1 MPFTPVTPRRLAFLI
16 VPLAIAAP
24 SLALDH
30 GTDART
36 PHIALGDHSL
46 MLRQDA
52 AATGAPASGE
62 TPADQSAASADL
74 APSAAPAFGEAG
86 SWSWSVV
93 GAAAFTSGAQ
103 EYGTRLT
110 FGTFLADNF
119 EITFGVA
126 GWYHRQDGNDA
137 GSGNPLFGFRYHF
150 SPPKTFN
157 PYIEVGIGLLFSS
170 DDVPEDGTSINFT
183 PRAGAGVLIRLGE
196 SQTRL
201 DLGIGWHH
209 ISNASTEGSDDNPSR
224 DSVAIYAGLVVPF

>member
-1 MPFTPVTPRRLAFLI
+1 MRQRPTFSSILFALAATCPALAQGPDAQVT
-16 VPLAIAAP
+16 
-24 SLALDH
+24 SL
-30 GTDART
+30 T
-36 PHIALGDHSL
+36 LGDHSL

-52 AATGAPASGE
+52 AAAPAAGAPSA
-62 TPADQSAASADL
+62 PADQASTSQDL
-74 APSAAPAFGEAG
+74 APAAAPAFGEAG

-93 GAAAFTSGAQ
+93 GAAAFTSGDQ
-103 EYGTRLT
+103 DYGARLT

-119 EITFGVA
+119 ELTFGVA
-126 GWYHRQDGNDA
+126 GWYHRQEGDDA

-150 SPPKTFN
+150 SPPKTFD

-224 DSVAIYAGLVVPF
+224 DSVAIYAGVVVPF

>member
-1 MPFTPVTPRRLAFLI
+1 MRPRPPCPFLVLALSVSTPALAQGPDAQIAPVT
-16 VPLAIAAP
+16 
-24 SLALDH
+24 
-30 GTDART
+30 
-36 PHIALGDHSL
+36 LGDHSL

-52 AATGAPASGE
+52 ATSSSAAPDAPAANDA
-62 TPADQSAASADL
+62 ADSQDL
-74 APSAAPAFGEAG
+74 ATPSAPAFGEAG

-103 EYGTRLT
+103 EYGARVT

-126 GWYHRQDGNDA
+126 GWYHRQDGDDA

-157 PYIEVGIGLLFSS
+157 PYVEVGIGLLFSS

-224 DSVAIYAGLVVPF
+224 DSVAIYAGVVVPF